1 MGMINLAGLQRSFI
15 AWIKDCHTLTD
26 GEVIAIDDK
35 TLRGSYDRSKGKER
49 SLTRSKRL
57 LRYD

>member
-35 TLRGSYDRSKGKER
+35 TLRGSYDRSKGKG
-49 SLTRSKRL
+49 TIPN
-57 LRYD
+57 